1 MEHNPIINKKAKK
14 MEIKN
19 FRITEKQGEWARRRE
34 LIKKDYDAKI
44 AAKKAEA
51 EERIAG
57 YKAYFDLQAKKITD
71 QLKAD
76 IDELLE
82 LRHGELQ
89 DVNREEDDYKYEAA
103 VYAAQLRKEAC
114 DE

>member
-1 MEHNPIINKKAKK
+1 

-57 YKAYFDLQAKKITD
+57 YKRVFDAHAKQIAD
-71 QLKAD
+71 QLKTD
-76 IDELLE
+76 IDVLVA

-89 DVNREEDDYKYEAA
+89 DVNREEDNYKYEAA

>member
-1 MEHNPIINKKAKK
+1 

-51 EERIAG
+51 EEMIAG
-57 YKAYFDLQAKKITD
+57 YKGVFDAHAKQIAD

-76 IDELLE
+76 IDVLLA

-89 DVNREEDDYKYEAA
+89 DVNREEDNYKYESA

>member
-1 MEHNPIINKKAKK
+1 

-34 LIKKDYDAKI
+34 LIKKNYDA

-57 YKAYFDLQAKKITD
+57 YKSVFDAHAKQIAD

-76 IDELLE
+76 IDVLVA
-82 LRHGELQ
+82 LRHWELQ
-89 DVNREEDDYKYEAA
+89 DVNREEDNYKYEAA
-103 VYAAQLRKEAC
+103 VYAAQLRKEAF

>member
-1 MEHNPIINKKAKK
+1 

-19 FRITEKQGEWARRRE
+19 FRITEKQGEWARLRE
-34 LIKKDYDAKI
+34 LIKKDYEAKI
-44 AAKKAEA
+44 SAKKAEA

-57 YKAYFDLQAKKITD
+57 YKGVFDAHAKQITD

-76 IDELLE
+76 IDALVA

-89 DVNREEDDYKYEAA
+89 EVNREEDAYKYEMA
-103 VYAAQLRKEAC
+103 VYAAQMRKESG